1 MSKTIITATEVRN
14 NFFYLL
20 DEVERSGKPIFIKRD
35 KDVKVK
41 LEPVGKELDKDW
53 EETNKLLDR
62 MYGMWA
68 DKTEEELTGRF
79 READELAT
87 KKIRARKW

>member
-1 MSKTIITATEVRN
+1 MGKTIITATEVRN

-41 LEPVGKELDKDW
+41 LEPVGKELDEDR